1 MTKLNKDTIIDFVM
15 NNSKSYSK
23 YQTQHFVVDQALT
36 PYRKLRQIALELQ
49 QRNRTKE
56 EIELAILEL
65 KIENEIRDE
74 EISSGGK
81 SPAETKLLKVR
92 NDKNNLSIRDNKS
105 QLKTVE
111 EDIDLFIDM
120 IREFISS
127 EEELFN
133 LSEHDEEEEQIYWKT
148 RMTKQASLDMLTTGK
163 IGAGNLDNIL
173 NMRPEDQVDVVQQT
187 LSYTDRMNRTMH
199 KLEQQVI
206 NDNNKTS
213 IGQSQI
219 PSLQDDSNNEKD
231 I

>member
-173 NMRPEDQVDVVQQT
+173 RSSRCCSTNIIIYR
-187 LSYTDRMNRTMH
+187 
-199 KLEQQVI
+199 
-206 NDNNKTS
+206 
-213 IGQSQI
+213 
-219 PSLQDDSNNEKD
+219 SNE
-231 I
+231 